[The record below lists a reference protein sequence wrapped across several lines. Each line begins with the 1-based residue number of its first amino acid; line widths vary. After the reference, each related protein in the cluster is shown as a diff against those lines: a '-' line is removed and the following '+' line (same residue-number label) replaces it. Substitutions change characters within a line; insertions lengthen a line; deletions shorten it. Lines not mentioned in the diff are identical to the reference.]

1 VRTVGVEEELLL
13 VDPTDG
19 SPRAVA
25 GLIMSESGA
34 GAESGAEAG
43 AGAGAESCAEAG
55 AGAESGPGAQSGAD
69 GGSGADGNSGAEGGR
84 DQGGQGMVEPE
95 LQQQQIEIGTP
106 PTTSLTNLRAE
117 LVRWRRR
124 ANGLAEQQGAR
135 IAAIGTCPLPVVP
148 KTTVKPR
155 YQAMVDHLGLTTAEQ
170 LTCGCHV
177 HVAVESADEGVGVLD
192 RIRVWLP
199 VLIALSANSPF
210 WQGTDSGY
218 ASFRTQAW
226 HRFPTAGPTPLL
238 HSGEGYH
245 AYVDALLAT
254 KVPMDG
260 GMIYLDA
267 RLSRNY
273 PTVEVRVADVCL
285 RVDDTVL
292 IAALVR
298 ALVETAAR
306 EWREGR
312 PVPDASSDL
321 IRLAAWRASRF
332 GLDDELLD
340 PITFRPTSTWTVI
353 AGLLDHVRP
362 ALGDAGDE
370 AVVERQLDVL
380 RTRGT
385 GSAIQRRT
393 AGDGGDLVGLVRA
406 MVQLTLES

>member
-1 VRTVGVEEELLL
+1 MEEELLL

-19 SPRAVA
+19 SPRAVG
-25 GLIMSESGA
+25 GLIMSE
-34 GAESGAEAG
+34 
-43 AGAGAESCAEAG
+43 
-55 AGAESGPGAQSGAD
+55 PDAD
-69 GGSGADGNSGAEGGR
+69 GESEADNVDDSGGGDSDSGDAGSE
-84 DQGGQGMVEPE
+84 GMVEPE

-106 PTTSLTNLRAE
+106 PTTSLTDLRAE

-124 ANGLAEQQGAR
+124 ANDLAERQGAR

-155 YQAMVDHLGLTTAEQ
+155 YQAMIDHLGLTTAEQ

-177 HVAVESADEGVGVLD
+177 HVAVESDDEGVGVLD

-199 VLIALSANSPF
+199 VLVALSANSPF

-238 HSGEGYH
+238 RSGADYH

-273 PTVEVRVADVCL
+273 PTVEVRVADVCV

-312 PVPDASSDL
+312 PAPDVSSDL
-321 IRLAAWRASRF
+321 IRLATWRASRF
-332 GLDDELLD
+332 GLEGELLD
-340 PITFRPTSTWTVI
+340 TTTFRPAPTWRVI
-353 AGLLDHVRP
+353 GGLLDHVRQ
-362 ALGDAGDE
+362 ALVDAGDD
-370 AVVERQLDVL
+370 VVVDRQVDVL

-385 GSAIQRRT
+385 GAEVQRRM
-393 AGDGGDLVGLVRA
+393 AGERQDLVGLVRA

>member
-1 VRTVGVEEELLL
+1 
-13 VDPTDG
+13 
-19 SPRAVA
+19 
-25 GLIMSESGA
+25 
-34 GAESGAEAG
+34 
-43 AGAGAESCAEAG
+43 
-55 AGAESGPGAQSGAD
+55 
-69 GGSGADGNSGAEGGR
+69 
-84 DQGGQGMVEPE
+84 
-95 LQQQQIEIGTP
+95 
-106 PTTSLTNLRAE
+106 
-117 LVRWRRR
+117 VRWRHR
-124 ANGLAEQQGAR
+124 ANDLAGQQGAH

-155 YQAMVDHLGLTTAEQ
+155 YQAMIDHLGLTTAEQ

-177 HVAVESADEGVGVLD
+177 HVDVESADEGVGVLD
-192 RIRVWLP
+192 RIRIWLP
-199 VLIALSANSPF
+199 VLVALSVNSPF

-238 HSGEGYH
+238 GSGGEYH

-273 PTVEVRVADVCL
+273 PTVEVRVADVCV
-285 RVDDTVL
+285 RVDDTVM

-298 ALVETAAR
+298 GLVETAAR

-312 PVPDASSDL
+312 PAPEVSSDL
-321 IRLAAWRASRF
+321 IRLATWRASRF
-332 GLDDELLD
+332 GLDGDLLD
-340 PITFRPTSTWTVI
+340 PTTFRPTPTWAVI
-353 AGLLDHVRP
+353 GGLLDHVRQ
-362 ALGDAGDE
+362 ALVDAGDD
-370 AVVERQLDVL
+370 VVVDRQVDVL

-385 GSAIQRRT
+385 GATVQRRT
-393 AGDGGDLVGLVRA
+393 AGEDQDLVGLVRA

>member
-1 VRTVGVEEELLL
+1 MGVEEELLL

-25 GLIMSESGA
+25 GLIVSESDTDG
-34 GAESGAEAG
+34 ESEAYNG
-43 AGAGAESCAEAG
+43 DD
-55 AGAESGPGAQSGAD
+55 SGD
-69 GGSGADGNSGAEGGR
+69 GSGDDSGDDSGSE
-84 DQGGQGMVEPE
+84 GMVEPE

-106 PTTSLTNLRAE
+106 PTTSLTDLRAE

-124 ANGLAEQQGAR
+124 ANDLAEQQGAR

-148 KTTVKPR
+148 RTTVKPR
-155 YQAMVDHLGLTTAEQ
+155 YQAMIDHLGLTTAEQ

-199 VLIALSANSPF
+199 VLVALSANSPF

-238 HSGEGYH
+238 HSGDGYH

-312 PVPDASSDL
+312 PAPDASSDL
-321 IRLAAWRASRF
+321 IRLATWRASRF
-332 GLDDELLD
+332 GLEGELLD
-340 PITFRPTSTWTVI
+340 TTTFRPTPTQTVI
-353 AGLLDHVRP
+353 ESLLDHVRP
-362 ALGDAGDE
+362 ALVDAGDE

-385 GSAIQRRT
+385 GASVQRRT
-393 AGDGGDLVGLVRA
+393 ASERQDLVGLVQA